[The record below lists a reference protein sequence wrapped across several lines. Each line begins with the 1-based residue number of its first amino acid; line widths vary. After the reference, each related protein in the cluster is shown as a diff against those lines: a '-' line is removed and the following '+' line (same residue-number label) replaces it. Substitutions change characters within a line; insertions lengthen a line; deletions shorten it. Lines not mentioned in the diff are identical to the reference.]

1 MNRARELRHNPTD
14 AERALWRRL
23 RQRRLAGHRFRRQ
36 HLLGPYIVDFFCFQ
50 KGLAI
55 EVDGG
60 QHSERTVY
68 DAQRTAWL
76 EAQGYRVLR
85 FWNNE
90 VIEEMEGVEETIL
103 EALEAD

>member
-1 MNRARELRHNPTD
+1 MGR
-14 AERALWRRL
+14 
-23 RQRRLAGHRFRRQ
+23 
-36 HLLGPYIVDFFCFQ
+36 YIVDLVCIEE
-50 KGLAI
+50 KLVV

-60 QHSERTVY
+60 QHAEEREY
-68 DAQRTAWL
+68 DRERERWL